1 MSGPAVGDDPASIV
15 RANPFRGS
23 IVNDPWGGASEE
35 TDVVRIHQDVFDTC
49 LQAVAHAR
57 LGTSCAGV
65 IVYGEAGSGKT
76 HLIGRLRRRLID
88 TTIAPDF
95 KSLSQAFV
103 YVRLNANPS
112 ALWRHVRQ
120 RIAEDLLRGP
130 RHGVSQ
136 LERMVVTR
144 LMEATGGAGHIREW
158 WEYMLEECRD
168 TLPDLMEEFGANEQ
182 LSQDFVRVLT
192 QVVLKQHRGDAA
204 SWLKGMPLRDE
215 AYARLQVAAPWETD
229 GEEESKARVADFLR
243 LAGPRLPLVLCFD
256 QVEALQSRPD
266 DGDALFRYGQFLSD
280 LHDTDRNLVLISC
293 VQSSLLSQ
301 MSKAVPRY
309 SLDRMRSFAAKSLQ
323 PLTYELARE
332 VLLHRVRAV
341 GHRADSS
348 DSAAAE
354 AASLSPLTDGDI
366 RQIVGTIGCTPRVL
380 LDQAASR
387 WEGGTGFSTDIEPH
401 RSLDQRL
408 SEEWQTRLESIRAVN
423 RPEETERILGNG
435 IRRLVRLMEPEWRI
449 EDGNKQGGLDFIL
462 SAPRGEARV
471 GVAIIESSHKR
482 LTKRLKDLLA
492 AHPATTRVQKVV
504 LLRDERRPIPKT
516 SVKAL
521 SYVAELEKGDGL
533 LAPVGPEAIAALEA
547 IHQLLGEA
555 AAGDLDLDGEQVGQ
569 LTVEDWLRENL
580 PMPLKELADQLLTP
594 VQDASSTLTGDQLQE
609 LLNEVF
615 VTSIDDAAA
624 RLGVPAAILTAV
636 AEGRRDLFGLIH
648 GEPDVVF
655 SARQGSRCLAS
666 GDPQQPEWN

>member
-1 MSGPAVGDDPASIV
+1 MNGAVVEDSPASAV
-15 RANPFRGS
+15 VGNPFRGS
-23 IVNDPWGGASEE
+23 IVNDPWGGAEGA
-35 TDVVRIHQDVFDTC
+35 DVVRIHQDVFDTC

-57 LGTSCAGV
+57 LGTSSAGV

-103 YVRLNANPS
+103 YVRLNANPA

-144 LMEATGGAGHIREW
+144 LMEATGGEGHIREW

-168 TLPDLMEEFGANEQ
+168 TLPDLMEDFGANEQ

-192 QVVLKQHRGDAA
+192 HVVLKQHRGDAA
-204 SWLKGMPLRDE
+204 SWLKGTPLRDE
-215 AYARLQVAAPWETD
+215 AYGQLQVAAPWEMD
-229 GEEESKARVADFLR
+229 AEQESKERVTDFLR
-243 LAGPRLPLVLCFD
+243 LAGPQLPLVLCFD
-256 QVEALQSRPD
+256 QVEALQSRAD
-266 DGDALFRYGQFLSD
+266 DGEALFKYGQFLSD

-301 MSKAVPRY
+301 MAKSVPQY
-309 SLDRMRSFAAKSLQ
+309 SLDRMKSFAAKTLQ
-323 PLTYELARE
+323 PLTFELARDL
-332 VLLHRVRAV
+332 LLHRIRAV
-341 GHRADSS
+341 ARRSGPSAPAVVESAD
-348 DSAAAE
+348 
-354 AASLSPLTDGDI
+354 LSPLTEDDV
-366 RQIVGTIGCTPRVL
+366 RRIVGTIGCTPRVL
-380 LDQAASR
+380 LDRAASR
-387 WEGGTGFSTDIEPH
+387 WEGGTGHSIETDPPL
-401 RSLDQRL
+401 SLDQRL
-408 SEEWQTRLESIRAVN
+408 SEEWQTRLEKIRAVN

-435 IRRLVRLMEPEWRI
+435 IRRLVSLMEPEWRV
-449 EDGNKQGGLDFIL
+449 EDGSKQGGLDFIL
-462 SAPRGEARV
+462 SAPKGEARV
-471 GVAIIESSHKR
+471 GVKIIESSHKR
-482 LTKRLKDLLA
+482 LTKQLKDLLT
-492 AHPATTRVQKVV
+492 AHPGTTRVQKIV

-569 LTVEDWLRENL
+569 STVEGWLRENL

-594 VQDASSTLTGDQLQE
+594 VQDASSTLTGEQLQE

-615 VTSIDDAAA
+615 VTTVNDAAA
-624 RLGVPAAILTAV
+624 RLAVPAATLTTL
-636 AEGRRDLFGLIH
+636 AEGRRDLFGLIR
-648 GEPDVVF
+648 GEPTVVF
-655 SARQGSRCLAS
+655 SVRQGSRCLSS
-666 GDPQQPEWN
+666 GDPQQTEWI